1 MTKDNNLISHQI
13 SLAKFGFR
21 HEGTG
26 VHTSRTMMYEELQ
39 LLLDTVN
46 NSSAQ
51 IEEYIEA
58 IIEDNCL
65 GKRSVRNRRITATRL
80 KELYGLNDSIAVFRV
95 LHYFWSRDELGRPLI
110 ALLCALTRDQLLYK
124 TIPFILRYKEG
135 ETITR
140 VQLESFIDEIMPDN
154 YSSSTLKSMAQN
166 INSTWTKSGHLQGRV
181 KKIRTKAAATPGSV
195 AYALLLSYLT
205 GARGEYL
212 FNTQFARVLDCSY
225 SELLDLAE
233 EASRQGWIV
242 LKRIGEVI
250 EIQFPSLLKK
260 EELDWVNEQNR

>member
-1 MTKDNNLISHQI
+1 MTKDNNFISHQNNL
-13 SLAKFGFR
+13 SKFGFK

-26 VHTSRTMMYEELQ
+26 VHTSRTMMYEELH

-46 NSSAQ
+46 NPSAQ

-58 IIEDNCL
+58 IVEDNCL
-65 GKRSVRNRRITATRL
+65 GKRSVRNRKITATRL
-80 KELYGLNDSIAVFRV
+80 KELYGLNDSIALFRV
-95 LHYFWSRDELGRPLI
+95 LHFFWSRDELGRPLI

-124 TIPFILRYKEG
+124 TIPFILKYKEG

-140 VQLESFIDEIMPDN
+140 VELEGFIDEIMPDN
-154 YSSSTLKSMAQN
+154 YSSSTLKSIAQN
-166 INSTWTKSGHLQGRV
+166 INSTWTKSGHLQGRA

-212 FNTQFARVLDCSY
+212 FNTQFTRVLDCSY

-233 EASRQGWIV
+233 EASRRGWIV

-250 EIQFPSLLKK
+250 EVQFPSLLTK
-260 EELDWVNEQNR
+260 EELEWVNEQNR